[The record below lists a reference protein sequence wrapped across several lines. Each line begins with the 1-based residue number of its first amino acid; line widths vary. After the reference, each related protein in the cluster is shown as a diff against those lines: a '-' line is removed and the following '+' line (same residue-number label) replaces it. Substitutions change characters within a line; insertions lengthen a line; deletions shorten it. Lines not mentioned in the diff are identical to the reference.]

1 MLLDLF
7 QQGVY
12 TGMMC
17 MLGCLQASDPCMCG
31 VTNKTNTF

>member
-12 TGMMC
+12 TGMLC
-17 MLGCLQASDPCMCG
+17 MLCCLQASDLCMCG
-31 VTNKTNTF
+31 DK